1 MDSNISYR
9 PFNHHS
15 ENFISQEEGSDSQNS
30 AFHSYQNPNNQ
41 SIKNEKGETTVSV
54 FDAASYVLSK
64 LSGKYCTTMKLHKL
78 LYYCQAWSMVWA
90 EKPIFGERIEAWS
103 NGPVIKELFYFHK
116 GSYSIHYND
125 ITNGNERLLSEA
137 QKGVIDD
144 VIDFYG
150 DKDPQWLIDLTH
162 SEDPW
167 VAARKG
173 LSSNERGNREITLDS
188 MQLYYS
194 DLQ

>member
-9 PFNHHS
+9 PFNHQR
-15 ENFISQEEGSDSQNS
+15 EDITSQEGTDSQNF
-30 AFHSYQNPNNQ
+30 AFHSYQNTQEHN
-41 SIKNEKGETTVSV
+41 IKNEKTETTVSV
-54 FDAASYVLSK
+54 FDVASYVLSK
-64 LSGKYCTTMKLHKL
+64 LSGKSCTTMKLHKL
-78 LYYCQAWSMVWA
+78 LYYCQAWSMVWV
-90 EKPIFGERIEAWS
+90 EKPIFSERIEAWS

-125 ITNGNERLLSEA
+125 ITNGNEKLLSEA

-144 VIDFYG
+144 VIKFYG

-194 DLQ
+194 GL